1 MKINEITIKN
11 FKAIEDTTLSLTDFN
26 VLVGINGSGKSS
38 VLQALHWV
46 LQSGR
51 NRKVD
56 ANRKNTD
63 GSTLSQ
69 TEATY
74 MPSPEYRNSAN
85 GSEYGNFQNTPKLD
99 LSIKGT
105 KNDGDVVEAD
115 LWIKSARN
123 EGISIHIPSGNDLT
137 AVIRDRRREISAYIP
152 GLAGIP
158 LLEERRSKM
167 IVERLAAAGDANTV
181 LRNVLCLLKDMTI
194 NGQTGLHLVQDLVSQ
209 VMGEFTLNVEFDEE
223 RDSRIRATF
232 QTAPMKHS
240 DHRRFKPLELAG
252 IGFLQVI
259 QIFSYLIY
267 FRPVLLLVDEPDSHL
282 HPTAQEML
290 IAVLSEAAQ
299 LFGTQVILA
308 THSPSVV
315 RSLPAETSV
324 VWMKDGSVQPDGND
338 AARNLMGW
346 GLLDKQILLMTE
358 DTGTAMLRSILAQ
371 WPDLER
377 RVAIW
382 PFHGTGKLPTPET
395 ISGLGALFGDT
406 VKIAIHR
413 DRDFMMDPEVEAIA
427 APYTDE
433 NHLFWATRCS
443 DMESYWCETEVIKT
457 HFGVDDLIAQQ
468 VLDEAQTAAVAQDK
482 ALEKRR
488 KKRNDAMQKIP
499 AAKKGQLQQFGDAE
513 VKDAATVH
521 GQQHE
526 VLGKDLVAAIRQ
538 IAQDRKLPKADQF
551 GKVVPLGLNEV
562 LAGEL
567 RITLETLL

>member
-11 FKAIEDTTLSLTDFN
+11 FKAVEDTTLNITDFN
-26 VLVGINGSGKSS
+26 VLVGTNGSGKSS

-56 ANRKNTD
+56 ANKKSSD
-63 GSTLSQ
+63 GSTLSE

-99 LSIKGT
+99 MNIKAT
-105 KNDGDVVEAD
+105 KGDGDNVEAD

-123 EGISIHIPSGNDLT
+123 EGISVHIPSGNDLT
-137 AVIRDRRREISAYIP
+137 AVIRDRKREISAYIP

-181 LRNVLCLLKDMTI
+181 LRNVLCLLKDMEI
-194 NGQTGLHLVQDLVSQ
+194 NGNNGLDLVQAFVSQ

-223 RDSRIRATF
+223 RDSRIRTNF
-232 QTAPMKHS
+232 QTAPMKKA
-240 DHRRFKPLELAG
+240 DHKRFKPLELAG

-259 QIFSYLIY
+259 QIFSYLVY

-282 HPTAQEML
+282 HPTAQEKL
-290 IAVLSEAAQ
+290 IVVLSEAAQ

-315 RSLPAETSV
+315 RSLPAETKV
-324 VWMKDGSVQPDGND
+324 VWMKNGAVQQNGSE

-377 RVAIW
+377 KVAIW

-413 DRDFMMDPEVEAIA
+413 DRDFLMAAELDIIA
-427 APYTDE
+427 APYMNDGFQ
-433 NHLFWATRCS
+433 FWATKCS
-443 DMESYWCETEVIKT
+443 DMESYWCETDVIKA
-457 HFGVDDLIAQQ
+457 HFGVDDAVAEQ
-468 VLDEAQTAAVAQDK
+468 VLDEAMNEACEENK

-488 KKRNDAMQKIP
+488 KKRNDIISKIP
-499 AAKKGQLQQFGDAE
+499 AARKGQLPQFGDAE
-513 VKDAATVH
+513 VEATATEH
-521 GQQHE
+521 GQQHK
-526 VLGKDLVAAIRQ
+526 VLGKDLVSAIRG
-538 IAQDRKLPKADQF
+538 IAQGRKLPHASGF
-551 GKVVPLGLNEV
+551 GKTVPPGLNEV

-567 RITLETLL
+567 CATLEGLL

>member
-1 MKINEITIKN
+1 MNINEITIKN
-11 FKAIEDTTLSLTDFN
+11 FKAIEDTTLRLTDFN
-26 VLVGINGSGKSS
+26 VLVGTNGSGKSS
-38 VLQALHWV
+38 VLQALHWM

-51 NRKVD
+51 NRTVETNKK
-56 ANRKNTD
+56 ATD
-63 GSTLSQ
+63 GSTLSA
-69 TEATY
+69 TLATY

-99 LSIKGT
+99 LNIKASAD
-105 KNDGDVVEAD
+105 DGSVLEAD

-123 EGISIHIPSGNDLT
+123 EGISVHIPSGNDLT
-137 AVIRDRRREISAYIP
+137 TVIRDRKREISAYIP

-158 LLEERRSKM
+158 LLEEKRSKM

-181 LRNVLCLLKDMTI
+181 LRNVLNLLKNMTI
-194 NGQTGLHLVQDLVSQ
+194 DEKSGLTLVEEYVSQ
-209 VMGEFTLNVEFDEE
+209 VMGKFILNVEFDEE
-223 RDSRIRATF
+223 QDSRIRANF
-232 QTAPMKHS
+232 QTAQMNFIDNK
-240 DHRRFKPLELAG
+240 RFKPLELAG

-259 QIFSYLIY
+259 QIFSYLVY

-282 HPTAQEML
+282 HPTAQERL

-299 LFGTQVILA
+299 RFGTQVILA

-315 RSLPAETSV
+315 RSLPAETGV
-324 VWMKDGSVQPDGND
+324 VWMKDGAVQPNGNE

-427 APYTDE
+427 TPYTAE
-433 NHLFWATRCS
+433 GHLFWTTRCS

-457 HFGVDDLIAQQ
+457 YFGVDVPTAGL
-468 VLDEAQTAAVAQDK
+468 VLDKALAAACDQDK

-488 KKRNDAMQKIP
+488 KKRNEAMQKIP

-513 VKDAATVH
+513 VRGAATKH

-526 VLGKDLVAAIRQ
+526 VLGKDLAAAIRQ
-538 IAQDRKLPKADQF
+538 VAQDLNLPKADQF
-551 GKVVPLGLNEV
+551 GKAVPFGMNNALV
-562 LAGEL
+562 DEL
-567 RITLETLL
+567 RTKLITLL